1 MSLRTMIFGDSRKIV
16 AARKEEKYDEA
27 DMLLRKLEAKREQ
40 MREQL
45 SQALHEIIKERPGR

>member
-1 MSLRTMIFGDSRKIV
+1 MSLRTMIFGDSKKVV

-27 DMLLRKLEAKREQ
+27 DTLLRELEAKREQ